1 MKSLLLPILTPD
13 QCSGCKFCCSFA
25 EFESWETPL
34 FFSSEIKSL
43 RQKFGDF
50 PVKKVGSSYTL
61 DFSDF
66 YETHG
71 KKAYAPCPFL
81 NSMTGCQLN
90 DDEKPFDCKIWP
102 LRIMRVQTAKV
113 CNNKVCGQ
121 NLGTDLLAAKS
132 MGTDDNAVN
141 TRGSC
146 QNMGTVLGTDSSKI
160 VLALTPTCPE
170 INKIKLAKIKSFVK
184 ESGLVEMIWEK
195 AALMSEMIKEY
206 RDGFPVLWEY

>member
-50 PVKKVGSSYTL
+50 PIKKVGSSYTL

-66 YETHG
+66 YKTHD

-102 LRIMRVQTAKV
+102 LRIMRVQLVK
-113 CNNKVCGQ
+113 
-121 NLGTDLLAAKS
+121 D

-141 TRGSC
+141 TRVSC
-146 QNMGTVLGTDSSKI
+146 QNMGTVLGTDSTKI

-184 ESGLVEMIWEK
+184 ESGLVEMIWGK
-195 AALMSEMIKEY
+195 AALMPEMIKDY
-206 RDGFPVLWEY
+206 REGFPVLWEY